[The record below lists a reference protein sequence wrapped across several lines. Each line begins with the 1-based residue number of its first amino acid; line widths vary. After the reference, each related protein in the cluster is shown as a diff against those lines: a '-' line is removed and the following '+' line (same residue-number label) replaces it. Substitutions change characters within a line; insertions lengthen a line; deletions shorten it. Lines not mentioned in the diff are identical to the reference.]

1 MTLQKKTQLPIST
14 GGGHK
19 SDVRTQFA
27 ALCYKVVD
35 GETRVLLVT
44 SRRSGRW
51 IVPKGWPVHQ
61 MRPAAAAMKEAYE
74 EAGVEGKVIDF
85 CLGLYSYQK
94 TLEEDEDLPCIAA
107 IFPVKVKKLLK
118 KYPEV
123 GQRKRRWFSLAK
135 AAQKVDEPE
144 LSRIIKTFDPQLL
157 PY

>member
-51 IVPKGWPVHQ
+51 IVPKGWPVDQ

-94 TLEEDEDLPCIAA
+94 ALDEDEDLPCIAA
-107 IFPVKVKKLLK
+107 IFPVKVKNLLK
-118 KYPEV
+118 KYPEK
-123 GQRKRRWFSLAK
+123 GQRKRRWYSPGK

-144 LSRIIKTFDPQLL
+144 LARIIKTFDPQLL

>member
-35 GETRVLLVT
+35 GKTRILLIT

-51 IVPKGWPVHQ
+51 IVPKGWPVDQ
-61 MRPAAAAMKEAYE
+61 MRPAAAAMMEAYE
-74 EAGVEGKVIDF
+74 EAGVDGKVVDF

-94 TLEEDEDLPCIAA
+94 TIEDSEGLPCVAA
-107 IFPVKVKKLLK
+107 VFPVKVKSLLK
-118 KYPEV
+118 KYPERKE
-123 GQRKRRWFSLAK
+123 RKRRWFSVSK
-135 AAQKVDEPE
+135 AATKVVEPE
-144 LSRIIKTFDPQLL
+144 LARIIKTFDPALL